1 MFESVSVSLASSM
14 SSSNPQLVSEDLEAM
29 IGHLIDMFN
38 LLNENAWRR
47 YAFEV
52 CRQVRTYL

>member
-29 IGHLIDMFN
+29 IGHLIDLFN

-47 YAFEV
+47 YAS
-52 CRQVRTYL
+52 TYILVK

>member
-14 SSSNPQLVSEDLEAM
+14 SGSNPQLVSEDLEAM